1 MFSVFIAVVVLLN
14 RRTPALK
21 ILTHFASKTGLSVD
35 YLCTYI
41 PKFLGTTDLIL
52 AEAVALHVIQAARG
66 MNLGGFTRLKELQPD
81 LGSGTKKILTE
92 RGQFQG
98 HQIMQRPKE
107 I

>member
-1 MFSVFIAVVVLLN
+1 MPIG
-14 RRTPALK
+14 
-21 ILTHFASKTGLSVD
+21 GLVRAC
-35 YLCTYI
+35 LCTYI
-41 PKFLGTTDLIL
+41 NKFPGTTDLIL

-92 RGQFQG
+92 RGRFRG

>member
-1 MFSVFIAVVVLLN
+1 MPIGGLL
-14 RRTPALK
+14 RAC
-21 ILTHFASKTGLSVD
+21 
-35 YLCTYI
+35 LCTYI
-41 PKFLGTTDLIL
+41 NKFPGTTDLIL

-92 RGQFQG
+92 RGQFRG
-98 HQIMQRPKE
+98 HQIMLRPKE